1 MGMTLNPPTRKGS
14 GKFLFTLFNHTL
26 TASQKDDAVKVLG
39 VTHIEEPPREI
50 LDLWSQIPPH
60 LQDLYSYLEPVRKWL
75 KISTRPGDYLLLQG
89 DFGAVFLLVE
99 FANRIKIMPV
109 YSTTERIVVEK
120 PLAGG
125 TVKLEHQFK
134 HIIYRHYGR

>member
-1 MGMTLNPPTRKGS
+1 MQFNLPARIES

-26 TASQKDDAVKVLG
+26 TTAQKADAEKVLG
-39 VTHIEEPPREI
+39 VSQIKETPREVF
-50 LDLWSQIPPH
+50 DLWSRISPYRKE
-60 LQDLYSYLEPVRKWL
+60 LYSYLEPVRKWL
-75 KISTRPGDYLLLQG
+75 EISTRPGDYLLLQG

-109 YSTTERIVVEK
+109 YSTTERVVVEK

-134 HIIYRHYGR
+134 HVIYRHYGR